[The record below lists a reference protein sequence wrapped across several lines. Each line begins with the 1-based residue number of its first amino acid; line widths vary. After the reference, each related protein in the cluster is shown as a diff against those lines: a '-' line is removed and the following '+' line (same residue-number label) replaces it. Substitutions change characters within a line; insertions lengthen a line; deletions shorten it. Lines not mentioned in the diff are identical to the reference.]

1 MPAWIVFLRRAIRDS
16 KYIVSEHAL
25 KRMGQRG
32 ITFEDIE
39 RCVIEGEVIDKQAH
53 GKDVKWILRG
63 ATARWGLSH
72 GYSLSRQVLL
82 LSLLRDYEDYDGKSS
97 KKPRVKVTVFND
109 VQGVSLDMECY
120 ACGGQ
125 MEKIRKYRS

>member
-25 KRMGQRG
+25 ERMGQRG

-53 GKDVKWILRG
+53 GHSPFK
-63 ATARWGLSH
+63 A
-72 GYSLSRQVLL
+72 
-82 LSLLRDYEDYDGKSS
+82 KSCYYH
-97 KKPRVKVTVFND
+97 
-109 VQGVSLDMECY
+109 CY
-120 ACGGQ
+120 A
-125 MEKIRKYRS
+125 

>member
-25 KRMGQRG
+25 ERMGQRG

-63 ATARWGLSH
+63 RDGEGGVFLMVIAF
-72 GYSLSRQVLL
+72 SRPSPVIITFV
-82 LSLLRDYEDYDGKSS
+82 RDYEDYDGKSS
-97 KKPRVKVTVFND
+97 KETT
-109 VQGVSLDMECY
+109 G
-120 ACGGQ
+120 
-125 MEKIRKYRS
+125 